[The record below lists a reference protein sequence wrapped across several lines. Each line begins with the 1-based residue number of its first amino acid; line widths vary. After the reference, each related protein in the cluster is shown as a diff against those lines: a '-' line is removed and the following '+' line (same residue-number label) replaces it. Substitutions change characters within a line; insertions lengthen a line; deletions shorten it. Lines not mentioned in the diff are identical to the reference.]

1 MQKAQEFTR
10 EDVTQEETKLT
21 AKMDVDPELRAAI
34 TDPEGGLLTAGA
46 LPSLSI
52 ASTAGNKLLLSAV
65 DKAFPSKN
73 LRLIITLFFFHVCIA
88 KERGCS

>member
-1 MQKAQEFTR
+1 MQKGQEFTR
-10 EDVTQEETKLT
+10 EEVTQDETRLT

-46 LPSLSI
+46 LPALNI
-52 ASTAGNKLLLSAV
+52 ASTAGNKTLLSAI
-65 DKAFPSKN
+65 DKAFPLKN
-73 LRLIITLFFFHVCIA
+73 WRLIIIFFSCVCIA